1 MSRLS
6 QFLWGFFIA
15 LFFGGALVWLLLPAI
30 MEVTGRV
37 KPAAKNEM
45 NSAKNIDLKPAKN
58 EEKVEIIPDTSKS
71 LVRVSNYSDLGVDYE
86 IDTEAGRRVRRV
98 FSGKRINIA
107 VIGVDSRL
115 GSRYKHADANHIM
128 SILIDQGK
136 IEITA
141 IPRDTPSDVGLE
153 LDSNATDS
161 IGQNKLAVLRAVRGR
176 NAYLKEAAAIAEL
189 DRIHY
194 YIEFGFSQAMGILEW
209 LGYED
214 AGSALQVLRS
224 RHTIAGDDYQ
234 RCYNQSQFMRQVI
247 LKYFD
252 KFDGLMG
259 EVFVRGGLAL
269 VETNLTAAKAKSI
282 ISKLRNNGFGDPDDV
297 FVRVRPPIALRFRNF
312 DFTDKNTFNKL
323 LKMVEN
329 KDKAD
334 DSAFVNLV
342 YNRLN
347 AELSRAAKDS
357 VKFPKQVINRLRTY
371 FDQKAWLQIS
381 DLKKRE
387 EIRAGFEK
395 MLSDAHIKRG
405 ELEKAVEIHE
415 NIAAEKKLFANPAYL
430 ISLRKNEIESDTSI
444 KKLSK
449 KVIRK

>member
-6 QFLWGFFIA
+6 LFLMGFFVA
-15 LFFGGALVWLLLPAI
+15 LFFGAALAWLLLPAI
-30 MEVTGRV
+30 TKGTGIA
-37 KPAAKNEM
+37 KPNAKIEM
-45 NSAKNIDLKPAKN
+45 KSAKIIDAAPAQK
-58 EEKVEIIPDTSKS
+58 EEEVKIIPDTSKS
-71 LVRVSNYSDLGVDYE
+71 LVRVSNYSDLDVDYE
-86 IDTEAGRRVRRV
+86 IDNDAGRRIRRV
-98 FSGKRINIA
+98 FTGRRINIA

-115 GSRYKHADANHIM
+115 GSRYKHADANHVM

-141 IPRDTPSDVGLE
+141 IPRDTPADVGLE

-161 IGQNKLAVLRAVRGR
+161 IGQNKLAVMRAVRGR
-176 NAYLKEAAAIAEL
+176 NAYLKEAASIAEL

-194 YIEFGFSQAMGILEW
+194 YVEFGFSQAMGILEW

-234 RCYNQSQFMRQVI
+234 RCYNQSQFIRQVI

-259 EVFVRGGLAL
+259 EVFIRGGLAL

-282 ISKLRNNGFGDPDDV
+282 ISGLKKNGFGDADDIY
-297 FVRVRPPIALRFRNF
+297 VRVRPPIALRFRNF

-323 LKMVEN
+323 VQMIEN
-329 KDKAD
+329 KDNKD

-342 YNRLN
+342 FSRMDT
-347 AELSRAAKDS
+347 ELLRAAEDS
-357 VKFPKQVINRLRTY
+357 AKSPKLVINRLRTY
-371 FDQKAWLQIS
+371 FSQRAWLQIS
-381 DLKKRE
+381 DQKKRE
-387 EIRAGFEK
+387 EIRGRFER
-395 MLSDAHIKRG
+395 MLSDAYIKRK

-430 ISLRKNEIESDTSI
+430 ISLKKNEINSDTS
-444 KKLSK
+444 SK
-449 KVIRK
+449 RILE